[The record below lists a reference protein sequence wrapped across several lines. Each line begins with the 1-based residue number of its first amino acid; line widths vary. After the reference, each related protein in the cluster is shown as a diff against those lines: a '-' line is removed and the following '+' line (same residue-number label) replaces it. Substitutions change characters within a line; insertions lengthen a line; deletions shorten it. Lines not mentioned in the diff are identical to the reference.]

1 MKRIKRRQRSLIFSC
16 AVYFALFAGL
26 IVLIYSGFQHLANQR
41 IGKSVFTMED
51 LLSYEDRLIQEDYA
65 RLPAGNSKNSAMIIF
80 DENGIIQY
88 ASNQMIRELVFFED
102 LDMLGDYHTGSFFNV
117 FQDTLADG
125 TTRYTVYLNSYDM
138 TGEDLVPKILD
149 YCILDGDLRILEGT
163 LFPDRS
169 FLTQREFELLNGI
182 SRTNS
187 MLEKYVYENADGE
200 ERILAFLSTN
210 VSDKQYNEIIRWA
223 NAVWMIGIPCVLLAV
238 IGFTVLFYYKIK
250 RRIAPLNQ
258 TIQSYEKG
266 KAMEISPGAVP
277 SEFYEVVCNFKSLLS
292 KLEKT
297 REEKEALDREKQKLI
312 VDISHDLKTP
322 LTVIQGYAKAL
333 SDQRVPPEKQAQ
345 CIAAIY
351 QKSRLATDMV
361 NDLFLLTQMEH
372 PDYPLQLEETDFCEF
387 VKSFFA
393 EKYMELTE
401 GGFGLSVDIPEAP
414 MMLPIDRKL
423 MRRLLENLLSNAMK
437 YNPPGT
443 TLYVAMGKENQGIAL
458 TVADDGAGIPEEIAR
473 TLFQPFVTGNR
484 ARTTGKGT
492 GLGLSIAQ
500 KIVQMHRG
508 EMSLIRPPR
517 KPYKT
522 EFRIRIPIQPDSAS

>member
-1 MKRIKRRQRSLIFSC
+1 MKRINRRQRSLIFSC

-41 IGKSVFTMED
+41 IGESVFTMED
-51 LLSYEDRLIQEDYA
+51 LLSYEDQLIQEDYS
-65 RLPAGNSKNSAMIIF
+65 RLPVGNSKNSAMIIF

-88 ASNQMIRELVFFED
+88 ASNQTIRELVFFED

-125 TTRYTVYLNSYDM
+125 SVQYTVYLNSYDM

-149 YCILDGDLRILEGT
+149 YCILDGDLRIVDGT

-169 FLTQREFELLNGI
+169 SLTQREFELLNGI

-187 MLEKYVYENADGE
+187 LLEKYVYENADGE

-210 VSDKQYNEIIRWA
+210 VSERQYNEIIRWA

-250 RRIAPLNQ
+250 RRISPLNQ

-333 SDQRVPPEKQAQ
+333 SDQRVPPEKQGQ
-345 CIAAIY
+345 YIAAIY

-372 PDYPLQLEETDFCEF
+372 PD
-387 VKSFFA
+387 
-393 EKYMELTE
+393 
-401 GGFGLSVDIPEAP
+401 
-414 MMLPIDRKL
+414 
-423 MRRLLENLLSNAMK
+423 
-437 YNPPGT
+437 
-443 TLYVAMGKENQGIAL
+443 
-458 TVADDGAGIPEEIAR
+458 
-473 TLFQPFVTGNR
+473 
-484 ARTTGKGT
+484 
-492 GLGLSIAQ
+492 
-500 KIVQMHRG
+500 
-508 EMSLIRPPR
+508 
-517 KPYKT
+517 
-522 EFRIRIPIQPDSAS
+522 

>member
-1 MKRIKRRQRSLIFSC
+1 MKGINRVRRSFIFSC
-16 AVYFALFAGL
+16 AVYFALFAGI
-26 IVLIYSGFQHLANQR
+26 IVLIYSGFQHLASQR
-41 IGKSVFTMED
+41 FGESVFTIED
-51 LLSYEDRLIQEDYA
+51 LLSYEKELIQEDYS
-65 RLPAGNSKNSAMIIF
+65 RIPATNSKNSAMIIF

-88 ASNQMIRELVFFED
+88 ASNQAIRERVFFED
-102 LDMLGDYHTGSFFNV
+102 LDMIGDYHSGSFFNV

-125 TTRYTVYLNSYDM
+125 SVQYTVYLNGYDM
-138 TGEDLVPKILD
+138 ESDNLVPKILD
-149 YCILDGDLRILEGT
+149 YCILDGELRIVGGT
-163 LFPDRS
+163 LFPNRS
-169 FLTQREFELLNGI
+169 FLTQREFELLSGI

-187 MLEKYVYENADGE
+187 LLEKYVYQNAHGE
-200 ERILAFLSTN
+200 ERILAFFSTN
-210 VSDKQYNEIIRWA
+210 VNDKQYNEIIRWA
-223 NAVWMIGIPCVLLAV
+223 NAVWMIGIPCVFLAV
-238 IGFTVLFYYKIK
+238 IGFTVLFYFKIK
-250 RRIAPLNQ
+250 RRISPLNQ
-258 TIQSYEKG
+258 TIVSYKKG
-266 KAMEISPGAVP
+266 KAMEISPGEVP

-312 VDISHDLKTP
+312 VNLSHDLKTP

-333 SDQRVPPEKQAQ
+333 FDQRVPAEKQDQ
-345 CIAAIY
+345 YIAAIFH
-351 QKSRLATDMV
+351 KSKLAADMV

-372 PDYPLQLEETDFCEF
+372 PDYPLGLEKTDFCEF

-401 GGFGLSVDIPEAP
+401 EGFGLSVDTPEAP
-414 MMLPIDRKL
+414 VTLPIDRKL

-443 TLYVAMGKENQGIAL
+443 TLYVAIGREHMGAVL
-458 TVADDGAGIPEEIAR
+458 TVADDGAGIPEEIAG

-517 KPYKT
+517 KPYQT
-522 EFRIRIPIQPDSAS
+522 EFRIWIPIQPEI

>member
-1 MKRIKRRQRSLIFSC
+1 M
-16 AVYFALFAGL
+16 
-26 IVLIYSGFQHLANQR
+26 
-41 IGKSVFTMED
+41 
-51 LLSYEDRLIQEDYA
+51 
-65 RLPAGNSKNSAMIIF
+65 
-80 DENGIIQY
+80 
-88 ASNQMIRELVFFED
+88 
-102 LDMLGDYHTGSFFNV
+102 
-117 FQDTLADG
+117 
-125 TTRYTVYLNSYDM
+125 
-138 TGEDLVPKILD
+138 
-149 YCILDGDLRILEGT
+149 ILEAVNC
-163 LFPDRS
+163 R
-169 FLTQREFELLNGI
+169 LLLHY
-182 SRTNS
+182 S
-187 MLEKYVYENADGE
+187 Y
-200 ERILAFLSTN
+200 ILAEKACKHWIFCFHN
-210 VSDKQYNEIIRWA
+210 
-223 NAVWMIGIPCVLLAV
+223 
-238 IGFTVLFYYKIK
+238 KIK

-345 CIAAIY
+345 YIAAIY

-414 MMLPIDRKL
+414 MMLPVDRKL

-443 TLYVAMGKENQGIAL
+443 TLYVAMGQENQGVAL

-522 EFRIRIPIQPDSAS
+522 EFCIWIPIQTEK